1 MSLTIAN
8 SSRDHLDIDDMVDI
22 WEFVSIVKEFRVMPF
37 EIWDT

>member
-37 EIWDT
+37 DIWDT